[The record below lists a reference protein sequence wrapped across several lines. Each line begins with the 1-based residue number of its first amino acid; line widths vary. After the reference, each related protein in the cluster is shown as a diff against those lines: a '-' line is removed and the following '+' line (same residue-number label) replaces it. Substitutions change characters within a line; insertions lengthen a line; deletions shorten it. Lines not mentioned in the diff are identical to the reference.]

1 MASSGVR
8 LPYNAIGGVNV
19 VLRAAF
25 YSSAQDSRRFFWL
38 DEGRRKLGRLFL
50 QRGLTGPAS
59 YPSPLVGG
67 TLRVLG
73 IESSCDDSCA
83 SIVTSDRRIL
93 SNVRLGQNHVHKP
106 FNGIHPYHAIHAHQ
120 INLPIAIG
128 RALHQAGLKIT
139 QLDAIAYTRGPGI
152 AGCLAVG
159 ATAAKS
165 LAAATGLPLVA
176 VHHMVPTNPFIQENS
191 AGPRIPLLKLVAS
204 SSEFKILANTAD
216 KPLGLAIDKISR
228 ALEVPW
234 PEGSS
239 SSPGSALEKFVEGSS
254 EEKEEPMQLPLALRT
269 GPSVFSFCGLQ
280 TATIRRLEALEAPAS
295 VAHRR
300 AIGKAF
306 FLAAF
311 GQIERKLR
319 YWLHHLS
326 AVHQLDMSGV
336 VISGGVG
343 SNQILRARIQ
353 DLLTSVNPGLKLH
366 IPPVAFCTDNAA
378 MVAWTGIEKFR
389 RGKLSAMDVPVAAKW
404 SIEDAEDERAGI
416 ITSS

>member
-1 MASSGVR
+1 MLTVLVR
-8 LPYNAIGGVNV
+8 SIH
-19 VLRAAF
+19 
-25 YSSAQDSRRFFWL
+25 S
-38 DEGRRKLGRLFL
+38 RKLGRLFL

-176 VHHMVPTNPFIQENS
+176 VHHMQAHALTPFLTQSNNELEFPFLS
-191 AGPRIPLLKLVAS
+191 LLVSGGHTMLVLVSS

>member
-1 MASSGVR
+1 MLTVLVR
-8 LPYNAIGGVNV
+8 
-19 VLRAAF
+19 
-25 YSSAQDSRRFFWL
+25 SMHSR
-38 DEGRRKLGRLFL
+38 KRLSL

-59 YPSPLVGG
+59 HPSPLVGG

-83 SIVTSDRRIL
+83 SIVTSDRQIL
-93 SNVRLGQNHVHKP
+93 SNVRLGQNHVHKA

-128 RALHQAGLKIT
+128 RALHQAGLTIT

-176 VHHMVPTNPFIQENS
+176 VHHMQAHALTPFLTQPDNELQFPFLS
-191 AGPRIPLLKLVAS
+191 LLVSGGHTMLVLVSS

-234 PEGSS
+234 PEGST
-239 SSPGSALEKFVEGSS
+239 SSPGSALEKFVAGFPEEEEEEGM
-254 EEKEEPMQLPLALRT
+254 ELPLALRT

-280 TATIRRLEALEAPAS
+280 TAAIRRLEALEAPAS

-319 YWLHHLS
+319 YWLHHLE
-326 AVHQLDMSGV
+326 AVHQLDISGV

-343 SNQILRARIQ
+343 SNQILRARVES
-353 DLLTSVNPGLKLH
+353 LLRSVHPGLKLH
-366 IPPVAFCTDNAA
+366 TPPVAFCTDNAA

-404 SIEDAEDERAGI
+404 SIEHAEDERPDTI
-416 ITSS
+416 SSC